1 MLHITI
7 DIEFDIDNDNEI
19 FKLIAKK
26 TRI

>member
-1 MLHITI
+1 MFHITI

-26 TRI
+26 MQI